1 MIGALPLS
9 STSEFSK
16 DLQTHGIVEVEV
28 EEDWTHDVLN
38 VGSHYGLTQPCVPTI
53 CRLFVF
59 HDLGSQHRSSTETPD
74 QCGSFQSMKALR
86 WSRPHR
92 SLSEGI
98 LPASQPISCGEPRYG
113 FHTYPSLGSSELPP
127 QEISRIDYLRNGVVI
142 FPPSSPHL
150 EWITVQNRDTGAPPI
165 KSSQNQS
172 PGTLAMGALAKYRL
186 RYSRAPETDRLVPP
200 CHGYL
205 RVLVRGLHP
214 NLRSAHTNRNELLW
228 LCRRTRI

>member
-1 MIGALPLS
+1 MTGALPLS

-86 WSRPHR
+86 WGRPHR

-127 QEISRIDYLRNGVVI
+127 QVRLLLLFREKLYEGALYGKPFRREISRIDYLRNGVVI

-165 KSSQNQS
+165 KSSQNQIV
-172 PGTLAMGALAKYRL
+172 
-186 RYSRAPETDRLVPP
+186 SRNIG
-200 CHGYL
+200 HGSSSEIPAQ
-205 RVLVRGLHP
+205 V
-214 NLRSAHTNRNELLW
+214 
-228 LCRRTRI
+228 